1 MARPARNNVDYFPFY
16 CKEGRAMFY
25 IEEKYGN
32 DGYSAWI
39 KILRQLAV
47 TNFHYL
53 NLSDEVDAM
62 YLAAKCKVSEEKLNN
77 IITDLAKLKEFNLD
91 LWNEARVVYSEKFIE
106 SIEDAYS
113 KRNNNLLNLS
123 GLREH
128 LLGLGILKPI
138 KCKSKGGRNTQSILE
153 YSKED
158 NTKEEDT
165 KELFELFWNLYD
177 KKTSPK
183 EKTLKKF
190 KTLKE
195 EEINLI
201 FDHVPKYVNATPEKK
216 YRKDPL
222 TYLNQ
227 KAYENEIIGTAG
239 GNAAKNYQ
247 NKTTAYN
254 SNNTHFEDEL

>member
-1 MARPARNNVDYFPFY
+1 MAKESPWFKFFTGEWANGSITLEDYSIQGVFINACCYYWSNEGQVTEKKLRKKIRSNEELDTLFEEGIIKVEGEKIIIKFLDEQMIEREEQSKKASEAGKKSAAAR
-16 CKEGRAMFY
+16 
-25 IEEKYGN
+25 
-32 DGYSAWI
+32 
-39 KILRQLAV
+39 
-47 TNFHYL
+47 
-53 NLSDEVDAM
+53 
-62 YLAAKCKVSEEKLNN
+62 
-77 IITDLAKLKEFNLD
+77 
-91 LWNEARVVYSEKFIE
+91 EARRQQAFNERSTTVKIP
-106 SIEDAYS
+106 
-113 KRNNNLLNLS
+113 LNQNS
-123 GLREH
+123 TN
-128 LLGLGILKPI
+128 KN
-138 KCKSKGGRNTQSILE
+138 KSK
-153 YSKED
+153 KENKNKIID
-158 NTKEEDT
+158 KEEDLK
-165 KELFELFWNLYD
+165 KELFESFWNLYD